1 MPKDAKNLEGVDHR
15 EWHNLYGYYMQQAT
29 AEGLTQRSL
38 LPNTKPLRPFVL
50 TRAFWAGSQRFG
62 AMWTGD
68 NTAEWGHLQIAA
80 PMLLSI
86 NLAGLS
92 FAGADVGGFFGEPGP
107 ELFTRWYQA
116 AAFTPFFRGHAHHDT
131 KRREPWVFGDPYTGI
146 LRNIAMVRYTLLC
159 YWYTVFYEAY
169 TTGSLNDLPLFEN
182 ICRYSIKYRHQNH
195 FRQLDCTRPSPS
207 GMPVM
212 RTMFTEFPD
221 DESTFAMDDQWM
233 VGSALLVKPATSAG
247 QTDVQVYLPSAA
259 SSAVSFATDG
269 WFEVN
274 LSASYNSWS

>member
-1 MPKDAKNLEGVDHR
+1 
-15 EWHNLYGYYMQQAT
+15 MQQAT
-29 AEGLTQRSL
+29 AMGLTQRSDMKD
-38 LPNTKPLRPFVL
+38 PAKTLRPFVL

-68 NTAEWGHLQIAA
+68 NTAQWGHLKVAA

-131 KRREPWVFGDPYTGI
+131 KRREPWVFGDPYTLI
-146 LRNIAMVRYTLLC
+146 LRGAAMTRYTLLPL
-159 YWYTVFYEAY
+159 WYTVFYEAY
-169 TTGSLNDLPLFEN
+169 TT
-182 ICRYSIKYRHQNH
+182 
-195 FRQLDCTRPSPS
+195 

-221 DESTFAMDDQWM
+221 DETTFAMDDQWM
-233 VGSALLVKPATSAG
+233 IGSALLVKPVTEEG
-247 QTDVQVYLPSAA
+247 QTSTDVYLPAA
-259 SSAVSFATDG
+259 SA
-269 WFEVN
+269 
-274 LSASYNSWS
+274 SASASSDRGFSSLITDSWYDLHSLQRMPPSAHGMKTHIDAPLDKIPVFIRSGMYVCMYV